1 MHFLAVPLEID
12 SDVLLKIL
20 GALLTCLIALAG
32 WAVRITW
39 QIANLL
45 RDLRDELAQIRNQLS
60 AGEEEFTRLHATI
73 WTRHNMERWA
83 AALDKANPEI
93 DVPDPHDEQWRYRS
107 DTQTLACVLHFR

>member
-1 MHFLAVPLEID
+1 MHFLAVPLQID
-12 SDVLLKIL
+12 SETLLKIL
-20 GALLTCLIALAG
+20 GALLTCAIALAG

-60 AGEEEFTRLHATI
+60 AGEQEFTRLHATI
-73 WTRHNMERWA
+73 WTCHNIERWA

-93 DVPDPHDEQWRYRS
+93 DVPDPHGSEFDG
-107 DTQTLACVLHFR
+107 